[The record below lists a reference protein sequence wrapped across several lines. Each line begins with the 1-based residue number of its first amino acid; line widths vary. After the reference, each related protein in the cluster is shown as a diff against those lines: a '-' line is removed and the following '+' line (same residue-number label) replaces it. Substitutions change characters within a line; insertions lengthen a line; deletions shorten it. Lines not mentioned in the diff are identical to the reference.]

1 MDKSMLLN
9 EELPLVTEYNDKYEN
24 ADIAEVVAK
33 AEAND
38 PVAIYELAY
47 RYRCG
52 DGGAPQDIA
61 RSMEMYSKVLQF
73 QRNIGAM
80 YRLGY
85 ACWKGDLGEK
95 RIMDC
100 ISYYEAAI
108 DLGDADSAVQLG
120 LIYEYGELVPQ
131 DYDKA
136 LELYFFAIDNGR
148 KDVYYNAGE
157 IYRYRAL
164 HEKAI
169 EYYNIALENGN
180 IQAALPLGWYYEDGI
195 GVEKDDK
202 KAFELYKLAYE
213 DGNPDSTFSLGRM
226 YYLGRGTE
234 ENDAEAYKLLLEA
247 SQNGYKAANCFLGSM
262 YGYGVE
268 GVVEKNL
275 EKALEYL
282 SNVSKTYEVNSWYT
296 KGCLYANARMMD
308 DAMIWLTK
316 AAEAGDENAAK
327 VIEQIKTPKKSLQEL
342 AEEGKDPNV
351 MMQYAAV
358 AFTNPEQGGFNK
370 AVETI
375 ERANELF
382 SDNLDVK
389 EMYARFMFLKGHI
402 GRKIGAEDD
411 AYTYLRISVETVDLL
426 KRYNFKPDK
435 VRETEID
442 ACMELA
448 EMASRRNDDDLS
460 LRMLERTDVHKYP
473 YATVLKAIT
482 HFGHVERFCSCISDD
497 ISEIHSVLGSSNW
510 REPFEEASAYY
521 ALSIIYAYGVQGYV
535 EANVP
540 YAYECIQKCASID
553 NELAAPELRKYSK
566 GFLGKVTYR
575 K

>member
-1 MDKSMLLN
+1 M
-9 EELPLVTEYNDKYEN
+9 P
-24 ADIAEVVAK
+24 
-33 AEAND
+33 
-38 PVAIYELAY
+38 
-47 RYRCG
+47 
-52 DGGAPQDIA
+52 
-61 RSMEMYSKVLQF
+61 
-73 QRNIGAM
+73 
-80 YRLGY
+80 
-85 ACWKGDLGEK
+85 
-95 RIMDC
+95 C
-100 ISYYEAAI
+100 ITYYEAAI

-120 LIYEYGELVPQ
+120 LIYEFGELVPQ

-148 KDVYYNAGE
+148 KDVYFNVGE

-180 IQAALPLGWYYEDGI
+180 AQAALPLGWYYEDGV

-202 KAFELYKLAYE
+202 KAFELYKCAYE
-213 DGNPDSTFSLGRM
+213 DGIPDSIFSLGRM

-234 ENDAEAYKLLLEA
+234 ENDREAFKLFWEA
-247 SQNGYKAANCFLGSM
+247 SQKGAKNANYFLGSM
-262 YGYGVE
+262 YGLGVK
-268 GVVEKNL
+268 GVVEKNFDR
-275 EKALEYL
+275 ALKYL
-282 SNVSKTYEVNSWYT
+282 SDVSKPYEVNSWYA
-296 KGCLYANARMMD
+296 KGYLYANAKMMD

-327 VIEQIKTPKKSLQEL
+327 LIEQIKAPEKSLQEL

-351 MMQYAAV
+351 MMQYAAE
-358 AFTNPEQGGFNK
+358 AFSNPEQGGFNK

-375 ERANELF
+375 ERANQLF
-382 SDNLDVK
+382 PNNLDVK

-411 AYTYLRISVETVDLL
+411 AYTYLRMSVETVDLL

-448 EMASRRNDDDLS
+448 EMASRRNDDNLTI
-460 LRMLERTDVHKYP
+460 RMLERTDVKKYP
-473 YATVLKAIT
+473 YAAVLKAIT
-482 HFGHVERFCSCISDD
+482 HFGHVEQFGSYISND

-510 REPFEEASAYY
+510 RAPFEEASAYY
-521 ALSIIYAYGVQGYV
+521 ALAVIYAYGVQGYV
-535 EANVP
+535 SANVP
-540 YAYECIQKCASID
+540 YAYECIRKCATID
-553 NELAAPELRKYSK
+553 SELAEPELRKYSK
-566 GFLGKVTYR
+566 GFLGQVTYR